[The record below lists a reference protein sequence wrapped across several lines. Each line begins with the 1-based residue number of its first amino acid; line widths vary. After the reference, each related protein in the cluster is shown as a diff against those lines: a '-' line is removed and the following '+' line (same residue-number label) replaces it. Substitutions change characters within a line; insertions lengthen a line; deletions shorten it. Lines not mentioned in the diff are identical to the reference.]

1 MDIYAESEY
10 PTLNNIS
17 VIHQQQLIQFSK
29 PGYWG
34 NGTQRLEIAKFARD
48 SGIEAGVLEKPK
60 NYEMADPKNIAPI
73 IKHLVKTVAVEP
85 QIIDEKFFRKIID
98 GGVSEEEYT
107 EIIGIVSKT
116 TNIDVFARAIGVPL
130 PLFPK
135 PQSGSPSNTRPP
147 EATKE
152 DAWVSTIPIGPSG
165 KEIGAELYNGRPLPY
180 ILRALSLVPDECRSN
195 MVLESCQYSELGSV
209 LDFSYKHY
217 DCLSRPQVEIIA
229 GRVSALNECFY

>member
-85 QIIDEKFFRKIID
+85 QIIDEKFFRKINF
-98 GGVSEEEYT
+98 T
-107 EIIGIVSKT
+107 
-116 TNIDVFARAIGVPL
+116 
-130 PLFPK
+130 
-135 PQSGSPSNTRPP
+135 PSFHN
-147 EATKE
+147 
-152 DAWVSTIPIGPSG
+152 
-165 KEIGAELYNGRPLPY
+165 
-180 ILRALSLVPDECRSN
+180 
-195 MVLESCQYSELGSV
+195 
-209 LDFSYKHY
+209 
-217 DCLSRPQVEIIA
+217 
-229 GRVSALNECFY
+229 